1 MLVRI
6 NVINAISKNIKLI
19 RYRVYLYTDSCSQ
32 LKTKRTQ
39 RAHTSAEAIGI
50 TDTIKKK
57 KKPGSESYSVSTPKF
72 YRTYVGL
79 RHTAGIYFI
88 KNIFITF

>member
-6 NVINAISKNIKLI
+6 NVTNAISKNIKLI
-19 RYRVYLYTDSCSQ
+19 RDRVYLYTDSCSQ
-32 LKTKRTQ
+32 LKTKSTQ

-50 TDTIKKK
+50 TDTIKKT
-57 KKPGSESYSVSTPKF
+57 GSESYSVSIPKF

-88 KNIFITF
+88 KIFS